1 MIQAIEAVT
10 AEMAKAE
17 RQPNWSAST
26 SPSRKESA
34 PEMPMLAAWPVTA
47 RDIILAST
55 WSASS
60 FSPVM

>member
-1 MIQAIEAVT
+1 MTAVA
-10 AEMAKAE
+10 AEIVKAA

-26 SPSRKESA
+26 SPSRNETA
-34 PEMPMLAAWPVTA
+34 PEMPMLAACPVTA